1 MVLRSMRLG
10 RRLAAASIV
19 SFAIGAAGWVPLD
32 VQAQSRPIRI
42 ASQPLGA
49 ALNELAS
56 QAGIV
61 IIAPTEL
68 VSDIKAPEIR
78 DATSYEDA
86 LHQLLKGTSLHA
98 TRAANGSLV
107 IASGAAT
114 TEPKVPEASADRE
127 PTAAVVESVVVTGS
141 RIARPEVASAMPVRT
156 VTAQSMEDFALLDL
170 SETLARDPAVS
181 TGLGLTTTH
190 AWDNGASF
198 INLRNMGY
206 GRSLTLLNGK
216 RRVSGSGQSS
226 SVDVSTIPVGMIER
240 TEILTGGA
248 AAVYGADAVSGAV
261 NIITK
266 KNIETT
272 AVSLST
278 GLPEHGGGE
287 RWSASL
293 STGLGFADGRGRFS
307 AGGTFSETEPLYTY
321 ERDFA
326 KRRKIATANPANT
339 GPNDGI
345 VDNVTLDDMLVLYF
359 GYDPHFVINNQ
370 DYIYEAGNDAAR
382 RANYDVLYTPTP
394 LSWGNGGDGRN
405 LNDVTLLRGP
415 LRQAAAMGN
424 VEFDFTPE
432 LMAGLD
438 WDYSENK
445 FEGTNSYYRSD
456 YRSASLNGAGGPRV
470 TLANPFVPDSVRQLM
485 IDNNVTTLAINKA
498 YRELGLLTEEHNRKT
513 WSLSPHLEGSLG
525 EDIRWNVFYQYGKFS
540 DHVYGDNKPIASR
553 MVAATDVIADASG
566 NPICRSEAA
575 RAIGCIPFDIFSG
588 TAGPELKEWLLH
600 TRHEYR
606 EQTQEI
612 YGGGL
617 SGKLFP
623 LPYGDAR
630 FAMGAEY
637 RRETLTTRDDP
648 LGLNGE
654 VSHAAAGG
662 GPHPNL
668 DASQS
673 VSEVYA
679 EIVTP
684 LLSDL
689 PFAYRLELEGAYR
702 ISDYDTFGDTDTWK
716 FGGRWA
722 PVKGLTLRGVVSES
736 VRAPNFAELFA
747 DRIFTQPSY
756 NDPCES
762 RYITRSDLRVA
773 NCAALGITQPLP
785 ITTGRTIEAY
795 SGGNPNL
802 QPETSRS
809 WTAGVILEPTAIPRL
824 TVTAD
829 YWSIELDDVI
839 ATWGYAT
846 VLNLC
851 VDLPNINNPY
861 CRAITRGADGN
872 VISVEASQINA
883 GLRTAR
889 GLDVGLNYSHELGNG
904 RLNYSFVGTWL
915 RKFET
920 QSIPNQTTSIV
931 DALDTFSN
939 PKFVG
944 RLSLNYRLGSFSA
957 GVDSRYRAKS
967 KVSTTWSEEMY
978 DRPYAKAVLYN
989 DLNFGFA
996 FDKTW
1001 TVGAGINNAFDVEP
1015 PGTAQTY
1022 LEGSIY
1028 DIVGRTYFLRTKAQ
1042 F

>member
-1 MVLRSMRLG
+1 MLFRSRRLG
-10 RRLAAASIV
+10 RLAAAGVVSLSIG
-19 SFAIGAAGWVPLD
+19 SGALAPLE
-32 VQAQSRPIRI
+32 VQAQANAISI

-49 ALNELAS
+49 ALNDLAS

-61 IIAPTEL
+61 IIAPSEL
-68 VSDIKAPEIR
+68 VAGISAPEVR
-78 DATSYEDA
+78 NATNYEDA
-86 LHQLLKGTSLHA
+86 LEQLLKGTKLRV
-98 TRAANGSLV
+98 TRGANGTFV
-107 IASGAAT
+107 IASGAAAD
-114 TEPKVPEASADRE
+114 EPKGPTASADRE
-127 PTAAVVESVVVTGS
+127 PTASVVDSVVVTGS

-156 VTAQSMEDFALLDL
+156 VSGESMEDFALIDL

-226 SVDVSTIPVGMIER
+226 SVDISTIPVGMIER
-240 TEILTGGA
+240 TDILTGGA

-266 KNIETT
+266 KNIESTT
-272 AVSLST
+272 FSVST
-278 GLPEHGGGE
+278 GIPEHGGAE
-287 RWSASL
+287 RSSFSF
-293 STGLGFADGRGRFS
+293 STGTGFADGRGRFS
-307 AGGTFSETEPLYTY
+307 IGGTYSDSEPLYTH
-321 ERDFA
+321 ERDFG
-326 KRRKIATANPANT
+326 KRRMGTTPNPANT

-345 VDNVTLDDMLVLYF
+345 VDNLTLDDMLVLYF

-370 DYIYEAGNDAAR
+370 DYIYEAGRDAAR
-382 RANYDVLYTPTP
+382 QANYDVLYTPPP

-405 LNDVTLLRGP
+405 LYDVTLLRGP
-415 LRQAAAMGN
+415 LRQAAVMGN
-424 VEFDFTPE
+424 VEFDITPDVV
-432 LMAGLD
+432 AGLD

-456 YRSASLNGAGGPRV
+456 YRTASLNGAGGPRAR
-470 TLANPFVPDSVRQLM
+470 LDNPFLPDSIRQLM
-485 IDNNVTTLAINKA
+485 IANNLTSVPINKA
-498 YRELGLLTEEHNRKT
+498 YRELGLLTEEHNRDT
-513 WSLSPHLEGSLG
+513 WSLSPHIEGRIG
-525 EDIRWNVFYQYGKFS
+525 EDLRWNVFYQYGKFR
-540 DHVYGDNKPIASR
+540 DNVYGANKPIASR
-553 MVAATDVIADASG
+553 MVAATDVTTDADG

-588 TAGPELKEWLLH
+588 VASQELKDWLLH

-612 YGGGL
+612 FGGGL
-617 SGKLFP
+617 DGKLLS

-630 FAMGAEY
+630 FALGVEY

-654 VSHAAAGG
+654 VSHAAVGG
-662 GPHPNL
+662 GPHPDL

-673 VSEVYA
+673 VKEAYA
-679 EIVTP
+679 EVVAP
-684 LLSDL
+684 LLTDV
-689 PFAYRLELEGAYR
+689 PFAYRLELEAAYR
-702 ISDYDTFGDTDTWK
+702 ISDYDSFGNTDTWK

-722 PVKGLTLRGVVSES
+722 PVRGLTFRGVISES
-736 VRAPNFAELFA
+736 VRAPNFAELYA

-756 NDPCES
+756 NDPCET
-762 RYITRSDLRVA
+762 RYIGRSELRAA
-773 NCAALGITQPLP
+773 NCAALGITEPLP
-785 ITTGRTIEAY
+785 ITTGRTIEAW

-809 WTAGVILEPTAIPRL
+809 WTAGVIIEPASIPRL
-824 TVTAD
+824 AVTAD
-829 YWSIELDDVI
+829 VWNIELDDVI

-851 VDLPNINNPY
+851 VDLPSIDNPY
-861 CRAITRGADGN
+861 CRSITRGADGN
-872 VISVEASQINA
+872 VVRVDASQINA
-883 GLRTAR
+883 GMRSVR
-889 GLDVGLNYSHELGNG
+889 GVDVGINYSHELGAG
-904 RLNYSFVGTWL
+904 RLSYNFVGTWL
-915 RKFET
+915 RKYET
-920 QSIPNQTTSIV
+920 QSIPRQTTSIV
-931 DALDTFSN
+931 TALDTFSN

-944 RLSLNYRLGSFSA
+944 RFGLNYRLGRFSA
-957 GVDSRYRAKS
+957 GLDTRYRAKS

-978 DRPYAKAVLYN
+978 DRPYAESVLYN
-989 DLNFGFA
+989 DLSLAYA
-996 FDKTW
+996 FEQTW
-1001 TVGAGINNAFDVEP
+1001 TVGAGVNNLFDVEP
-1015 PGTAQTY
+1015 PNTAQTY
-1022 LEGSIY
+1022 LEGGIY
-1028 DIVGRTYFLRTKAQ
+1028 DVVGRTFFLRTKAE

>member
-1 MVLRSMRLG
+1 MLLRSSRLG
-10 RRLAAASIV
+10 RLAAASVV
-19 SFAIGAAGWVPLD
+19 SISVGAAGLFPLE
-32 VQAQSRPIRI
+32 VRAEAEAISI

-49 ALNELAS
+49 ALNDLAK
-56 QAGIV
+56 QAGIL

-68 VSDIKAPEIR
+68 VAGISAPEIR

-86 LHQLLKGTSLHA
+86 LHQLLKGTGL
-98 TRAANGSLV
+98 RVIRGANGSFV
-107 IASGAAT
+107 IASGAAASEPNVPT
-114 TEPKVPEASADRE
+114 TSPDRE
-127 PTAAVVESVVVTGS
+127 PTATVLDAVLVTGS

-156 VTAQSMEDFALLDL
+156 VSTESMEDFALIDL

-266 KNIETT
+266 KNIQSTT
-272 AVSLST
+272 FSASV
-278 GLPEHGGGE
+278 GLPEHGGAE
-287 RWSASL
+287 RSSF
-293 STGLGFADGRGRFS
+293 SFSSGLGFADGRGRFS
-307 AGGTFSETEPLYTY
+307 AGGTFSDSKPLYTY
-321 ERDFA
+321 ERDFGK
-326 KRRKIATANPANT
+326 KRMGTAPNPANT
-339 GPNDGI
+339 GPDDGI

-359 GYDPHFVINNQ
+359 GYDPHFVIGNQ
-370 DYIYEAGNDAAR
+370 DYIYEASNDASRQAG
-382 RANYDVLYTPTP
+382 YDVLFTPTP

-415 LRQAAAMGN
+415 LRQAALMGN
-424 VEFDFTPE
+424 VEFDFTPDV
-432 LMAGLD
+432 MAGLD

-456 YRSASLNGAGGPRV
+456 YRAASLNGAGGPRAR
-470 TLANPFVPDSVRQLM
+470 LDNPFLPDSIRQLM
-485 IDNNVTTLAINKA
+485 VANNLTVLPINKA

-513 WSLSPHLEGSLG
+513 WSVSPHLEGRLG
-525 EDIRWNVFYQYGKFS
+525 ENLNWNVFYQYGKFN
-540 DHVYGDNKPIASR
+540 DNVYGANKPIASR
-553 MVAATDVIADASG
+553 MVAATDVTTDANG
-566 NPICRSEAA
+566 NPVCRSEAA

-588 TAGPELKEWLLH
+588 TASDELKDWLLH

-606 EQTQEI
+606 EQTQAI

-617 SGKLFP
+617 DGKLIS

-630 FAMGAEY
+630 FALGAEY
-637 RRETLTTRDDP
+637 RKETLTTRDDP

-654 VSHAAAGG
+654 VSHAAVGG

-679 EIVTP
+679 EVVTP
-684 LLSDL
+684 LLSDV

-702 ISDYDTFGDTDTWK
+702 ISDYDSFGNTDTWK

-722 PVKGLTLRGVVSES
+722 PMRGLTFRGVVSSS
-736 VRAPNFAELFA
+736 VRAPNFAELYA

-756 NDPCES
+756 NDPCET
-762 RYITRSDLRVA
+762 RYITRGALRAA
-773 NCAALGITQPLP
+773 NCAALGITTPLP
-785 ITTGRTIEAY
+785 ITTGRTIEAW

-809 WTAGVILEPTAIPRL
+809 WTAGIILEPTSIPRL
-824 TVTAD
+824 AVTAD
-829 YWSIELDDVI
+829 FWSIELDDAI

-851 VDLPNINNPY
+851 VDLPSIDNPY
-861 CRAITRGADGN
+861 CRSITRGADGN
-872 VISVEASQINA
+872 VISVDASQINA
-883 GLRTAR
+883 GMRTVR
-889 GLDVGLNYSHELGNG
+889 GLDMGINYSHALGNG
-904 RLNYSFVGTWL
+904 RLSYNFVATWL
-915 RKFET
+915 DKYET
-920 QSIPNQTTSIV
+920 QSIPDQSTSIV
-931 DALDTFSN
+931 NALDTFSN
-939 PKFVG
+939 PKWVG
-944 RLSLNYRLGSFSA
+944 RLSLNYRLDRFSV
-957 GVDSRYRAKS
+957 GLDSRYRDKS
-967 KVSTTWSEEMY
+967 KVSTTWSPEMY

-989 DLNFGFA
+989 DLNVGYA
-996 FDKTW
+996 FEKTW
-1001 TVGAGINNAFDVEP
+1001 TIGAGVNNLFDVEP
-1015 PGTAQTY
+1015 PATAQTY
-1022 LEGSIY
+1022 LEGGIY
-1028 DIVGRTYFLRTKAQ
+1028 DVVGRTFFLRTKAE